1 MGQRSELLPSERAA
15 GYKALAGAL
24 RLEGSGAVDAVA
36 QAGSEGRRTVY
47 RYMRLADLE
56 KQLLKKVDQKK
67 ISVRAGAELAALSM
81 LAQTNLL
88 AVLSAHNQEGVT
100 EKQAQEIVALPRHD
114 EETIERCLFPV
125 REKRTPPRSSRPG
138 KLKLE
143 PKRFGAYFEGMQTD
157 AEKLDYIEEALMF
170 YQEHQNQEGQHDPM
184 QNY

>member
-1 MGQRSELLPSERAA
+1 
-15 GYKALAGAL
+15 
-24 RLEGSGAVDAVA
+24 
-36 QAGSEGRRTVY
+36 
-47 RYMRLADLE
+47 MRLADLE

-170 YQEHQNQEGQHDPM
+170 YQEHQNQEG
-184 QNY
+184 